1 MRFSLC
7 VRVNMLFYLMFS
19 EKWKDPRG
27 VQYWTGLGLGFEIKM
42 SFSAFG
48 FKQSLL

>member
-7 VRVNMLFYLMFS
+7 VCEHALLPNVLTKIEGS
-19 EKWKDPRG
+19 SRG
-27 VQYWTGLGLGFEIKM
+27 SILDGLGLGFEIRV
-42 SFSAFG
+42 SFSSFG